1 VTPLVPTVVLV
12 TGATGG
18 LGQALALHY
27 AAPGRT
33 LVLHGRDEGKLAA
46 LCAACQGRGATPIA
60 LQADLRDL
68 DHYRARL
75 ESAAATLPID
85 LALVNAGIT
94 YAGRADEASWEDIDA
109 VLQVNLRAA
118 LATAAILAPQ
128 MRHRGRGQIAFMS
141 SLAAWHGLPHTAAYS
156 ATKAG
161 VKAYAEALRGALRPH
176 GVGVSV
182 VMPGYVDT
190 PMTAS
195 LPGGRK
201 PFLLSPTEAAK
212 RIAHGLEGN
221 RARIA
226 FPQPLAAGAWLLGAL
241 PASWSE
247 ALVRKLRL

>member
-1 VTPLVPTVVLV
+1 VVLV

-27 AAPGRT
+27 SAPGRS
-33 LVLHGRDEGKLAA
+33 LLLHGRDEQKLATLA
-46 LCAACQGRGATPIA
+46 AACQGRGATTRS
-60 LQADLRDL
+60 LVADLVDL
-68 DHYRARL
+68 DGYLERL
-75 ESAAATLPID
+75 ETAATAQPID
-85 LALVNAGIT
+85 LAFINAGIT
-94 YAGRADEASWEDIDA
+94 HAGRADEASWEVIDA

-118 LATAAILAPQ
+118 LATAAVLAPH
-128 MRHRGRGQIAFMS
+128 MRGRGRGQIAFVS
-141 SLAAWHGLPHTAAYS
+141 SLAAWHGLPRTAAYS

-161 VKAYAEALRGALRPH
+161 IKAYAEGLRGALRPH

-182 VMPGYVDT
+182 IMPGYVDT

-201 PFLLSPTEAAK
+201 PFLLTPADAAG
-212 RIAHGLEGN
+212 RIARGLERN

-226 FPQPLAAGAWLLGAL
+226 FPQPLASGAWLLGAL

-247 ALVRKLRL
+247 ALVRRLRL